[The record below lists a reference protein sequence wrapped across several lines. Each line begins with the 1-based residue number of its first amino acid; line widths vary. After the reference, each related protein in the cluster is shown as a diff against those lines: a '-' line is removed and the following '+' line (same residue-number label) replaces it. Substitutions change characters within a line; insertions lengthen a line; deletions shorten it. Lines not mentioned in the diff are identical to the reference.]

1 MAARITNSIRKMFN
15 EPIPPYA
22 PTDLN
27 IPEYTY
33 VVLVKRPG
41 FKWRIETSES
51 SDKRVHLNY
60 LESLQGIPDIEE
72 AKVLQFTKIAGF
84 VNEKLSN
91 KNKGHE
97 PELTKIL

>member
-1 MAARITNSIRKMFN
+1 MSARITNSIRKMFDA
-15 EPIPPYA
+15 PLAPYT
-22 PTDLN
+22 PTDLD

-41 FKWRIETSES
+41 FKWRIETVES
-51 SDKRVHLNY
+51 SNKSVHLNY
-60 LESLQGIPDIEE
+60 LESLRGIPDIEE

-84 VNEKLSN
+84 VNENQAN
-91 KNKGHE
+91 KNKGCE